1 MASAEGDAVSSGS
14 TTVGD
19 AVSSRY
25 GGLFFCVARRSLI
38 LVAIGPPDDRAFLP
52 IKFKQRLC
60 EWFRQRLL

>member
-25 GGLFFCVARRSLI
+25 GALFFCVARRSLI
-38 LVAIGPPDDRAFLP
+38 LVAIGPPDDSAFLP
-52 IKFKQRLC
+52 IK
-60 EWFRQRLL
+60 